1 MALSSRFALNTTAV
15 LGGGFLVV
23 AAMTYTA
30 STADWLA
37 FGVSTA
43 FAVAGT
49 TGALMTRRTH
59 QRLAHS
65 AIALVSLWSLI
76 SALVFTGFSDTTRT
90 WLVFANALA
99 LAAVAL
105 ADLIAHEATT
115 ERVVHELTIHTT
127 TGSPETIS
135 RHDRPNHLPV

>member
-1 MALSSRFALNTTAV
+1 MALSTRFALNTTAV

-43 FAVAGT
+43 FALAGAA
-49 TGALMTRRTH
+49 GALMTRRMH

-76 SALVFTGFSDTTRT
+76 SALVFTGFTDSTRT

-99 LAAVAL
+99 LVAVAL
-105 ADLIAHEATT
+105 ADLITHEATT
-115 ERVVHELTIHTT
+115 ERVVHELTVHTADGAT
-127 TGSPETIS
+127 SIS
-135 RHDRPNHLPV
+135 QNDRPNHLPV